1 MNLNFSL
8 KELIHSDIAKQN
20 NIDNTPN
27 IEQCDNLLNL
37 IFCCLQP
44 IRDKIKKPIKVTSG
58 FRCPKVN
65 FFCGGAVNSGH
76 LKGTCADFVING
88 MTTQEIFNFICNS
101 GVKFTQLIEEHSGNK
116 NWIHIEFDKHNLKQ
130 EKLKY
135 INGKYLKIY

>member
-8 KELIHSDIAKQN
+8 KELIHSNIAKQN

-37 IFCCLQP
+37 IFYCLQP

-76 LKGTCADFVING
+76 LSGFAADVIPQGNNFKEIYDYVVNNLDYDECFIETNNKGVRWLHIAYR
-88 MTTQEIFNFICNS
+88 
-101 GVKFTQLIEEHSGNK
+101 KGNNRK
-116 NWIHIEFDKHNLKQ
+116 KHNP
-130 EKLKY
+130 KY
-135 INGKYLKIY
+135 IA